1 MIRIIRVFPFLGA
14 ILMGFYGIGQTDGC
28 SFSPALTVTANCS
41 SPTAGTSTGATQTIA
56 GCAGNADDDVWYE
69 FTATSTAHQIQIG
82 ASGGYDPVV
91 QVFSNTCSSLVS
103 LGCQDNFGTGVDET
117 FNYSSFTP
125 GQVYKIRVYHWGTGA
140 GTGGF
145 DICVTSPSAP
155 PSNDAC
161 GGAVALNVNTS
172 CSPQAYSSDGATNSF
187 PGCAGNADDD
197 VWFSFVATNSVQD
210 IIVDPISSLDLVVQ
224 LYQGNCSSLNSLA
237 CMDNTFTGDQE
248 IINAVGL
255 TPGATYYFR
264 VYDYYTGTTGSFD
277 VCVVGTPTPAPTN
290 DEPCNA
296 ILMPSVSSACNY
308 ATFNNVG
315 ATTTTG
321 AGIPTPSSCAGGSGS
336 NPIGGFTSGTADVW
350 FQIVVPSTGNINITA
365 EPNLGSGSISDG
377 AMALYSGDCNNM
389 TQIACADDYPAYPGS
404 NHDLLPMITES
415 GLTPG
420 DTIYLR
426 YWGFGTNEGDFG
438 FCVNT
443 ASNDDCVD
451 ALYICDINGY
461 SASTSAAY
469 TATRPSNMRG
479 NAEQNDPPTYTYT
492 PGTNTG
498 GVFGQGGP
506 WGNGSPLFDVQINN
520 NSWISFTASNV
531 TAVLNVSV
539 IDCWIGNY
547 PSGGIQMQVFDA
559 NNCTNFVPVS
569 NFEENSTGFTITANN
584 LTIGNDYYLMVDGY
598 AGDICSY
605 TISANSG
612 VQFPDIPDVAPICPG
627 ESVTLTAPPG
637 ASSYDWQHNGATTQS
652 VIVSPGATT
661 TFYCEVEGLCEYKQ
675 MLDVEVVVK
684 PLPVITF
691 STGTNTTI
699 CADGSVTITASG
711 ANSYLWS
718 TGQTSQSITVSP
730 SSTTNYTV
738 TGTTDGCENSEQ
750 VTVNVNQ
757 LPTLSTSPSATDA
770 DCGFSNGAL
779 NGANVSGNP
788 SFSYSWTNGTATEV
802 GTSSNLTGIPA
813 GLYSLEVVDGNGCS
827 DNFGPFSVANPG
839 APNAPTITV
848 SANEACE
855 GEDVTFSVSSSD
867 PSATFDWS
875 GPNGFNS
882 TANNFS
888 VTLDQST
895 DGNYC
900 VTATASNC
908 TSPSSC
914 ETILLNE
921 LPTLN
926 VASDSEG
933 TLVCA
938 SSNVELTAN
947 GASSLVWNGPNGF
960 NANGSPVS
968 LSNTSINSSG
978 WYVVTG
984 TDGNNCSASD
994 STFVEVVSL
1003 PTADA
1008 SANSESQTAFCEGS
1022 VGLLFGEGGDNYEWN
1037 GPNGYTSTT
1046 QNPTIANF
1054 NSTNV
1059 GTYVLTVIDVNGC
1072 QNQDSI
1078 DLEVSVFE
1086 DVYINAGDTVLCPG
1100 ETLSLSA
1107 NGAQDYVWTGP
1118 NGFSES
1124 GENIT
1129 IDNISMNQS
1138 GTYYVIGTSAFGCSG
1153 EDEVE
1158 VVVEMTTECL
1168 FIPGLV
1174 TPNYDNMN
1182 DVWEITGITN
1192 YPDAEISIFNRWGNL
1207 VYFVSPY
1214 ENDWGGQVNRGV
1226 NVGDGSGKLPTG
1238 TYFYIVKLN
1247 DGVTDP
1253 FKGYIEL
1260 QY

>member
-1 MIRIIRVFPFLGA
+1 MGT
-14 ILMGFYGIGQTDGC
+14 ILICFHGLGQTDGC
-28 SFSPALTVTANCS
+28 SFSPALSVTANCT
-41 SPTAGTSTGATQTIA
+41 SPTSGTSAGATQTIT
-56 GCAGNADDDVWYE
+56 GCSGNADDDVWYE
-69 FTATSTAHQIQIG
+69 FVATSSSHQIQVG
-82 ASGGYDPVV
+82 ASGGYDPVI
-91 QVFSNTCSSLVS
+91 QVFSNTCSSLIS

-117 FNYSSFTP
+117 FNYSSFVP
-125 GQVYKIRVYHWGTGA
+125 GQTYKIRVYHWGAGA
-140 GTGGF
+140 GTGTF
-145 DICVTSPSAP
+145 TICVTNPPTP

-161 GGAVALNVNTS
+161 GGAISLNVNTS
-172 CSPQAYSSDGATNSF
+172 CVPQTFNNSGATNSF
-187 PGCAGNADDD
+187 TGCSGNADDD

-210 IIVDPISSLDLVVQ
+210 IIVDPISTMDLVVQ
-224 LYQGNCSSLNSLA
+224 LYQGNCSSLNSLS

-277 VCVVGTPTPAPTN
+277 VCVVGTPTAAPTN

-296 ILMPSVSSACNY
+296 IVMPPVTSACNY

-321 AGIPTPSSCAGGSGS
+321 AGIPNPSSCAGGSGAAV
-336 NPIGGFTSGTADVW
+336 GGFTSGTADVW
-350 FQIVVPSTGNINITA
+350 FQIVVPATGNINITA
-365 EPNLGSGSISDG
+365 EPNLGTGSINDG
-377 AMALYSGDCNNM
+377 VMALYSGDCNNM
-389 TQIACADDYPAYPGS
+389 TQIACADDYPNYPGS
-404 NHDLLPMITES
+404 AHDLLPMISES

-420 DTIYLR
+420 DVLFLR
-426 YWGFGTNEGDFG
+426 YWGFGTNEGTFG

-443 ASNDDCVD
+443 AVNDDCAD

-469 TATRPSNMRG
+469 TPTRPSNMRG
-479 NAEQNDPPTYTYT
+479 NAEQNDPPNYTYT

-498 GVFGQGGP
+498 GIFGQGGP
-506 WGNGSPLFDVQINN
+506 WGSGSPAYDVRIDN
-520 NSWISFTASNV
+520 NSWISFTASNT
-531 TAVLNVSV
+531 TAVLNVSI

-547 PSGGIQMQVFDA
+547 PSGGIQMQIFDA

-584 LTIGNDYYLMVDGY
+584 LTVGNDYYLMVDGY

-612 VQFPDIPDVAPICPG
+612 VLFPDIPDVAPICPG
-627 ESVTLTAPPG
+627 ESVVLTAPPG
-637 ASSYDWQHNGATTQS
+637 ATSYEWQHNGATTQS
-652 VIVSPGATT
+652 VTVSPGATT

-675 MLDVEVVVK
+675 MLDVDVVVK
-684 PLPVITF
+684 PTPVIAL

-699 CADGSVTITASG
+699 CAGESVTITASG

-738 TGTTDGCENSEQ
+738 TGTTNGCDGSEQ

-757 LPTLSTSPSATDA
+757 LPTLSTNPSATDA
-770 DCGFSNGAL
+770 ACGISDGSLTGGVVNGT
-779 NGANVSGNP
+779 SP
-788 SFSYSWTNGTATEV
+788 FTYSWTNGSGTVV
-802 GTSSNLTGIPA
+802 GSNLDLTNIPA
-813 GLYSLEVVDGNGCS
+813 GLYSLEILDGNGCS
-827 DNFGPFSVANPG
+827 NDFGPFSVANPG

-848 SANEACE
+848 SSNEACE
-855 GEDVTFSVSSSD
+855 GEDITFSVSSSD
-867 PSATFDWS
+867 PSATFNWS

-882 TANNFS
+882 TSNNFTI
-888 VTLDQST
+888 TLNQST

-900 VTATASNC
+900 VTATVSNC

-926 VASDSEG
+926 VSSDSEG
-933 TLVCA
+933 VLVCEN
-938 SSNVELTAN
+938 SDVELTAS
-947 GASSLVWNGPNGF
+947 GANSLVWNGPNGF
-960 NANGSPVS
+960 NANGSPA
-968 LSNTSINSSG
+968 LLTNTNINSTG

-994 STFVEVVSL
+994 STFVEVVPL

-1008 SANSESQTAFCEGS
+1008 AASNDSQTAFCEGS
-1022 VGLLFGEGGDNYEWN
+1022 VGFLFGDGGGNYEWN
-1037 GPNGYTSTT
+1037 GPNGYSSTN

-1054 NSTNV
+1054 GPSNV
-1059 GTYVLTVIDVNGC
+1059 GTYVLTVTDINGC
-1072 QNQDSI
+1072 QDQDSI
-1078 DLEVSVFE
+1078 DLDVSIFE
-1086 DVYINAGDTVLCPG
+1086 DVDIVAEDTVLCAG
-1100 ETLSLSA
+1100 ETLFLSA
-1107 NGAQDYVWTGP
+1107 TGAQDYVWTGP

-1124 GENIT
+1124 GQNIT
-1129 IDNISMNQS
+1129 IENISMSQS
-1138 GTYYVIGTSAFGCSG
+1138 GTYFVEGTSAFGCSG
-1153 EDEVE
+1153 TDQVE
-1158 VVVEMTTECL
+1158 VLVEMSSECL
-1168 FIPGLV
+1168 FIPELV
-1174 TPNYDNMN
+1174 TPNFDNMN
-1182 DVWEITGITN
+1182 DSWVITGITN
-1192 YPDAEISIFNRWGNL
+1192 YPNAEVSIFNRWGNM
-1207 VYFVSPY
+1207 VYFSSPY
-1214 ENDWGGQVNRGV
+1214 ENDWNGQVNKGV
-1226 NVGDGSGKLPTG
+1226 NMGDGSGKLPTG
-1238 TYFYIVKLN
+1238 TYFYIIKLN